1 MSFHTIFRRADMTHF
16 IHVPDEAIESYL
28 DMPKVIDLM
37 EHVFSNPDLCDMP
50 PKIYLEKGLDGN
62 DFRAMPARFDE
73 AVGIKWAS
81 IYPDNYANG
90 YGDSVSATIML
101 NDIKNGRPIA
111 MMDGML
117 ITSYRT
123 AAVTG
128 LATKYLSRPSSSVAA
143 FIGCGFQ
150 TEFQIEAVL
159 SVRDIRHIKLFDLD
173 PDRSYNLSQKLASAP
188 YANRVMRCTICDS
201 LEECVRDSDILTT
214 LTPSREPFVMADW
227 IEPGIHIN
235 AIGADAKGKQEF
247 EDNIVNICS
256 TFVVDDKAQAFHSG
270 ESQHSQNKGPMFD
283 LFYIVEHKTTRG
295 VNGATKARLEAENN
309 GISFFDSTGL
319 AIEDIAVASE
329 VYSAFLTERNGQ
341 DN

>member
-1 MSFHTIFRRADMTHF
+1 MTHF

-62 DFRAMPARFDE
+62 DFRAMPARFGDF
-73 AVGIKWAS
+73 AGIKWAALF
-81 IYPDNYANG
+81 PENG
-90 YGDSVSATIML
+90 KNGHGPSVSATIIL
-101 NDIKNGRPIA
+101 NSLQSGRPLAI
-111 MMDGML
+111 MDGTL

-128 LATKYLSRPSSSVAA
+128 LATKYLSRTNSEIAA
-143 FIGCGFQ
+143 FVGCGFQ
-150 TEFQIEAVL
+150 TEFQIEAIL
-159 SVRDIRHIKLFDLD
+159 NARDIKHIKLFDLD
-173 PDRSYNLSQKLASAP
+173 EDKAVELCRHLVTAP
-188 YANRVMRCTICDS
+188 YADKIRSCEVFDS
-201 LEECVRDSDILTT
+201 VKECVRGSDILTT
-214 LTPSREPFVMADW
+214 LTPSREPFIMADW
-227 IEPGIHIN
+227 IEPGMHIN
-235 AIGADAKGKQEF
+235 AIGADAEGKQEF
-247 EDNIVNICS
+247 ENDMVNICS